1 MAGVSGGAGEGRA
14 VPPRASGGVDAV
26 RVVIVDDE
34 QLVRAGLALLLGG
47 DPGVEVVGEAGD
59 GLEAESVIDATQPD
73 VVLMD
78 IRMPRRDGLEA
89 TERELARHPGLA
101 VLVLTTFDAD
111 DMVLRALRV
120 GARGFLL
127 KDTPPAELV
136 AAVHAAARGRAT
148 LSPTVLD
155 TVIAA
160 AGRGSGPAPGWASGA
175 GPGSGSGS
183 GSGAGSRDASAAPV
197 GPTPAETAA
206 RQRLAVLTERE
217 AEVVTGVARGLSN
230 GQIAA
235 ELFVSLATVKTHL
248 GHAYDKLGVGGRVQ
262 LALLAREAGDGVPG
276 AGVDGQQ
283 PG

>member
-89 TERELARHPGLA
+89 TERELARRPGLA

-160 AGRGSGPAPGWASGA
+160 AGRGSAPAPGSAA
-175 GPGSGSGS
+175 GPGSGS
-183 GSGAGSRDASAAPV
+183 AS
-197 GPTPAETAA
+197 TAA

-262 LALLAREAGDGVPG
+262 LALLAREAGAGVPA
-276 AGVDGQQ
+276 AGTDGQR